1 MDVNTTS
8 SDAQRRAMKL
18 LDLLLPFLRQHGVED
33 DDAVIGCAAL
43 ICGKL
48 YLSRN
53 LEIAEWVQ
61 DRVDQIVRDLRGGSS
76 S

>member
-1 MDVNTTS
+1 MNVNTNS

-48 YLSRN
+48 YLSRD
-53 LEIAEWVQ
+53 LELAEWVKSRI
-61 DRVDQIVRDLRGGSS
+61 DDLVRELRKGSS